1 MQAWPT
7 TRVLVTACVQH
18 HTGLLF
24 GSPGGMGILGIGA
37 AAGSARRGFGICV
50 RQGRLRWPIA
60 RYARDGSLGPITMN
74 TAKEIAAYAGLAL
87 LAVCVLSAGIV
98 AASITGG
105 VLGIAVG
112 AVAAAGTFQALRR
125 VTGRMIAAAVDSL

>member
-1 MQAWPT
+1 
-7 TRVLVTACVQH
+7 
-18 HTGLLF
+18 
-24 GSPGGMGILGIGA
+24 
-37 AAGSARRGFGICV
+37 
-50 RQGRLRWPIA
+50 
-60 RYARDGSLGPITMN
+60 MN

-112 AVAAAGTFQALRR
+112 VVAAAGTFQALRR
-125 VTGRMIAAAVDSL
+125 VTGRMVAAAVDSL